1 MNIKVAHTFIY
12 KDNKRCSMRQG
23 TNLMVCGWR
32 NGMSQNGG
40 GAVPAAS

>member
-23 TNLMVCGWR
+23 TNLMVRGWR
-32 NGMSQNGG
+32 HGMSEYRG